1 MQDSKP
7 YLQLQVTLYNFHRSS
22 SCQLIFGEVTELKE
36 TKVSL
41 NAARSSMETVK
52 EKLAKSSMDT
62 ANLKEIV
69 PISATENTKL
79 QVIPSTNHDNPD
91 GKKQALVPVADI
103 PYDPVKKIN
112 KKKEIWRLGVIIDD
126 IWTMSVG
133 DKADRMDMLLR
144 DIKGDTIIATIMES
158 DIEFWKPKLIEQ
170 KTYFMRN
177 FKVLDVDTAFKM
189 TTHKFRLIFVGG
201 TKVDEVEIPGMI
213 VSSFKFK
220 DFAEIQSGKYQ
231 PDLLYDAI
239 GVIDTIKKCV
249 TASATRKGNISFTIK
264 DLRSNV
270 LDCILWDALS
280 VEFLSNYNQQNDLG
294 HVVMIMKH
302 AKVKEPQGVY
312 PLQLTNAWNGTKL
325 LFDQNIP
332 EIKEFLACLPKDVTF
347 PTQSGAP
354 SNSSQIYSV
363 TSAASQYSSDEN
375 FMKHARVVQLGDMK
389 KLKVETYCVTLA
401 TTSHIRVSNQG
412 WYFRSCFECSCKA
425 DGDSPPYECK
435 KGHFTQDP
443 QIKYKLDVEV
453 YDGKDTAKFV
463 FWDNTMEEL
472 LGMTA
477 ATLLQK
483 EIEVSSS
490 CKEMEAIQEDVVAI
504 KDSPPKQTFTQ
515 SDIDKFA
522 CLDDS
527 ILSTPNVSASSENDI
542 SASSQKTPAKRS
554 AGKQTV
560 VEVTNL
566 DSQFSST
573 RSGKAIKKEKK

>member
-1 MQDSKP
+1 MES
-7 YLQLQVTLYNFHRSS
+7 
-22 SCQLIFGEVTELKE
+22 KE

-52 EKLAKSSMDT
+52 EKVPTSSIGTPKTMLAKSSMDT

-69 PISATENTKL
+69 PISPTENTKL
-79 QVIPSTNHDNPD
+79 QVI
-91 GKKQALVPVADI
+91 
-103 PYDPVKKIN
+103 
-112 KKKEIWRLGVIIDD
+112 EIWRLGVIIDD
-126 IWTMSVG
+126 IWTVSVG

-144 DIKGDTIIATIMES
+144 DIKGDTITATIMES

-170 KTYFMRN
+170 KTYFM
-177 FKVLDVDTAFKM
+177 
-189 TTHKFRLIFVGG
+189 H
-201 TKVDEVEIPGMI
+201 
-213 VSSFKFK
+213 
-220 DFAEIQSGKYQ
+220 
-231 PDLLYDAI
+231 AI

-280 VEFLSNYNQQNDLG
+280 IEFLSYYNQQNDLG

-375 FMKHARVVQLGDMK
+375 FMKHARVIQLRDMK

-401 TTSHIRVSNQG
+401 TTSHIRVSNQD

-483 EIEVSSS
+483 EIEKGLGDPHDYPLCIDDIMERRFAFRVKWQPGWGGQGTVSFCKDSKDLIAKIEEVIPVAEVSSS
-490 CKEMEAIQEDVVAI
+490 CKEIEAIQEDVVAI